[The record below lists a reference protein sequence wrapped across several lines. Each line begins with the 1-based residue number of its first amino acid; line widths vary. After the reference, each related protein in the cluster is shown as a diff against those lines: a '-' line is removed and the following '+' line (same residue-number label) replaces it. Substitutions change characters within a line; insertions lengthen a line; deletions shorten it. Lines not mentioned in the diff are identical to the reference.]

1 MLCKNH
7 LPPLAQDAD
16 ERRKVLDGYIACPAA
31 HGGLVG
37 VYDMATRE
45 SMQARRALKT
55 FLGVESFA
63 DGKGVFEISRLREE
77 DGFVGAD
84 GAELGLEELAV

>member
-1 MLCKNH
+1 
-7 LPPLAQDAD
+7 
-16 ERRKVLDGYIACPAA
+16 
-31 HGGLVG
+31 
-37 VYDMATRE
+37 MATRE